1 MDNARSQT
9 VREAFERI
17 FKRHGLP
24 EAIRSDNGA
33 PFASVQALHGLSRL
47 SAWWVALGIDLERV
61 RPAHP
66 QDNGGH
72 EWLHRDIAEEVES
85 LGQGATPEAL
95 ELWREE
101 FNRERR
107 MKRWGCVVRPNCTGT
122 RAGVTAPQ
130 KCI

>member
-17 FKRHGLP
+17 FERHGLP
-24 EAIRSDNGA
+24 EAVRGA

-47 SAWWVALGIDLERV
+47 SAWWVALGIDLERG

-72 EWLHRDIAEEVES
+72 ERLHRDIAEDWKV
-85 LGQGATPEAL
+85 
-95 ELWREE
+95 
-101 FNRERR
+101 F
-107 MKRWGCVVRPNCTGT
+107 
-122 RAGVTAPQ
+122 RAGGAAAT
-130 KCI
+130 